1 MNFKVGDKVRVRD
14 DLVAYK
20 TYGNSDN
27 WLFFNVGMEE
37 FRGKNFVVSSVVGK
51 VYFLEGI
58 HCWAF
63 NDEML
68 EPVIE
73 PKVVENPMEKLII
86 YRDGDRFVAKYY
98 KGDKTV
104 SVETESVCNFGTVSD
119 CLLTAVLDKMKQ
131 EEIGYT
137 WVKCVGYRQNYE
149 FNFTIGH
156 VYKIYDNGKIT
167 SDNGHTYGNKYF
179 NKTKEETLDFLSKW
193 YIFEEVDKSENLS

>member
-1 MNFKVGDKVRVRD
+1 MRFKVGDKVRVRD

-20 TYGNSDN
+20 TYGNSNN

-58 HCWAF
+58 HWAF

-98 KGDKTV
+98 KGDKTA
-104 SVETESVCNFGTVSD
+104 SVETESVCGFGTVSD
-119 CLLTAVLDKMKQ
+119 YLLTEVLDKMKQ

-137 WVKCVGYRQNYE
+137 WVKCVGYRTKDS
-149 FNFTIGH
+149 FNFTIDKK
-156 VYKIYDNGKIT
+156 YKIYNNGRIT
-167 SDNGHTYGNKYF
+167 DDTGFVFGGK
-179 NKTKEETLDFLSKW
+179 KTKKDMLDFLSNW
-193 YIFEEVDKSENLS
+193 YIFEEVDKSENPS